1 MNLDLVI
8 FHKNWPT
15 HGEIFAIEVKI
26 LVYVILSH
34 SVKLKNVY
42 IIKLGISGATQEA
55 EIRRIMVQS

>member
-34 SVKLKNVY
+34 SVKLKKCLHY
-42 IIKLGISGATQEA
+42 KAWHQWCYSGG
-55 EIRRIMVQS
+55 RD